1 MQKKWNMILLLLAT
15 VLLLSGCSLHTVK
28 ELYCLPKRSESFAN
42 LQSLMDEAM
51 WGLEYSAPLSGKNL
65 QTVQMAD
72 LDGDGM
78 DEYLLSAKSGT
89 GDPMKIFIFATKFNG
104 YYLMDR
110 IDCTGAAFD
119 CVEYAQMDG
128 KPGLEIIVG
137 RRIGEKVPKTLSVF
151 TVHDDQI
158 EQVLTTH
165 YTRFLCCDLDSN
177 RRSDLFVLLPGEN
190 ASDSGLAELYSI
202 RSGVVNRSSQIPMSR
217 PADSIKRI
225 MVNQL
230 NNHVPAVYV
239 ASDVDGSSI
248 VTDVFCVH
256 NDILVNVTNDND
268 YDTSVNTLRNYYV
281 YADDI
286 DSDKTLELPRLIEMQ
301 MPEGHSRNELQ
312 YLIHWYSL
320 TSRGEVVTK
329 QYTYH
334 NYVGGWYVRLEPQNV
349 SRITVTQQ
357 GSSYQ
362 FGIWNE
368 DFTELEPLM
377 TIYVLTGQKREE
389 QAVSENR
396 FVLHRTEST
405 VYAASL
411 EVIATEYGMSQ
422 QTLIQ
427 NFSLIKEEWDSGKT

>member
-1 MQKKWNMILLLLAT
+1 MKKWNMLFLLLAV
-15 VLLLSGCSLHTVK
+15 VLLLTGCDFSTV
-28 ELYCLPKRSESFAN
+28 EDFYCLPKRSEDYEN
-42 LQSLMDEAM
+42 IQSAMDEVM
-51 WGLEYSAPLSGKNL
+51 DGYEYSAPLNGVNVQAV
-65 QTVQMAD
+65 QTVD
-72 LDGDGM
+72 LDGDHIK
-78 DEYLLSAKSGT
+78 EYLLFAKGSSEK
-89 GDPMKIFIFATKFNG
+89 PLCVFIFALRDGSYK
-104 YYLMDR
+104 LVDSVES
-110 IDCTGAAFD
+110 TGSAFD
-119 CVEYAQMDG
+119 QVEYARMNDNAGYELIIGRQISDQVVRSVSVYTMADDSMELLVSDNYTKFLTFNLDSDVRPELLVLSPGEEKTDNGIAVLYSFVGDAIQRSPEAQMSA
-128 KPGLEIIVG
+128 PAENI
-137 RRIGEKVPKTLSVF
+137 RRI
-151 TVHDDQI
+151 
-158 EQVLTTH
+158 LTG
-165 YTRFLCCDLDSN
+165 RLID
-177 RRSDLFVLLPGEN
+177 G
-190 ASDSGLAELYSI
+190 
-202 RSGVVNRSSQIPMSR
+202 
-217 PADSIKRI
+217 
-225 MVNQL
+225 
-230 NNHVPAVYV
+230 VPAVYV
-239 ASDVDGSSI
+239 ASQLGENAI
-248 VTDVFCVH
+248 VTDIYANVSDRF
-256 NDILVNVTNDND
+256 INVTYSNDH
-268 YDTSVNTLRNYYV
+268 DTSISTLRNYYV

-427 NFSLIKEEWDSGKT
+427 NFSLIKEERDSGKT

>member
-1 MQKKWNMILLLLAT
+1 MRKQWNMIILLLTA

-28 ELYCLPKRSESFAN
+28 ELYCLPKRSESFTN
-42 LQSLMDEAM
+42 LQNLMDEAM
-51 WGLEYSAPLSGKNL
+51 SGLEYSAPLSGKNL

-72 LDGDGM
+72 LDGDGK
-78 DEYLLSAKSGT
+78 DEYLLFAKSAT
-89 GDPMKIFIFATKFNG
+89 GDPMKIFIFTSG
-104 YYLMDR
+104 GDSYYLMDR

-128 KPGLEIIVG
+128 VPGLEIIVG
-137 RRIGEKVPKTLSVF
+137 RQIGEKVPKALSVF
-151 TVHDDQI
+151 TIRDDQI
-158 EQVLTTH
+158 EQILATQ
-165 YTRFLCCDLDSN
+165 YTRFLCSDLDRDSLA
-177 RRSDLFVLLPGEN
+177 DLFLLLPGEN
-190 ASDSGLAELYSI
+190 ASDNGIAELYSI
-202 RSGVVNRSSQIPMSR
+202 RGGMVTRSPQIPMSR

-230 NNHVPAVYV
+230 NNRDPAVYV

-248 VTDVFCVH
+248 VTDVFCVQ
-256 NDILVNVTNDND
+256 NDVLVNVTNDND

-286 DSDKTLELPRLIEMQ
+286 DSDGTLELPSLIEMQ
-301 MPEGHSRNELQ
+301 IPEGHSRSELQ

-320 TSRGEVVTK
+320 TYRGKVVTK

-334 NYVGGWYVRLEPQNV
+334 NYVGGWYVKLQPKDVE
-349 SRITVTQQ
+349 RITVIQQ
-357 GSSYQ
+357 GNSYQ
-362 FGIWNE
+362 FSVWNQ

-411 EVIATEYGMSQ
+411 EVVATEYGMSQ
-422 QTLIQ
+422 QTLIES
-427 NFSLIKEEWDSGKT
+427 FSLIQEEWNSGKT

>member
-1 MQKKWNMILLLLAT
+1 MRKQWMIIIVLVAAALLM
-15 VLLLSGCSLHTVK
+15 SGCSLHTVK

-42 LQSLMDEAM
+42 LQNLMDDAM
-51 WGLEYSAPLSGKNL
+51 SGMEYSAPLSGKNL

-72 LDGDGM
+72 LDGDGK
-78 DEYLLSAKSGT
+78 DEYLLFAKSGT
-89 GDPMKIFIFATKFNG
+89 GDPMKIFIFTSGADG
-104 YYLMDR
+104 YYLLDR

-128 KPGLEIIVG
+128 RPGKEIIVG
-137 RRIGEKVPKTLSVF
+137 RQIGEKVPKALSVF
-151 TVHDDQI
+151 TVHDGQI
-158 EQVLTTH
+158 EQLLATQ
-165 YTRFLCCDLDSN
+165 YTRFLCSDLDRN
-177 RRSDLFVLLPGEN
+177 RLADLFLLLPGEN
-190 ASDSGLAELYSI
+190 TSDNGLAELYYI
-202 RSGVVNRSSQIPMSR
+202 RNGVVTRSSQVTMSR
-217 PADSIKRI
+217 PADKIKRI

-230 NNHVPAVYV
+230 NNNVPAVYV
-239 ASDVDGSSI
+239 ASDVDGSAI
-248 VTDVFCVH
+248 VTDVFCIH
-256 NDILVNVTNDND
+256 NDTLMNVANDND

-286 DSDKTLELPRLIEMQ
+286 DSDGTLELPSLIEMH
-301 MPEGHSRNELQ
+301 MPEGHSRSELQ

-320 TSRGEVVTK
+320 TSEGRMVTK
-329 QYTYH
+329 RYTYH
-334 NYVGGWYVRLEPQNV
+334 NYVGGWYVRFQPQDV
-349 SRITVTQQ
+349 YRITVTQQ
-357 GSSYQ
+357 GNSYQ

-422 QTLIQ
+422 QSLIQ
-427 NFSLIKEEWDSGKT
+427 NFSLIQEEWNSGKT